1 MTRYKFCLETSLMI
15 RLRSGDY
22 SNKTEFYYRIKGFF
36 ICGNQLCLALSFT
49 APAQL
54 DASRKFSS
62 RTSYVHAS
70 VSLISSHLLID
81 NLMKK
86 SGITCRCQQTILP
99 ELPTDLSFDILFPN
113 YKTNTTKFAARID
126 NSTRSDPQNYSE
138 ISNRSTGEII

>member
-36 ICGNQLCLALSFT
+36 HLRKSTLFGSFIT

-70 VSLISSHLLID
+70 ISLISSHLLIH

-113 YKTNTTKFAARID
+113 YKTNTTKFAARND
-126 NSTRSDPQNYSE
+126 NSTRSDPQNYSQ